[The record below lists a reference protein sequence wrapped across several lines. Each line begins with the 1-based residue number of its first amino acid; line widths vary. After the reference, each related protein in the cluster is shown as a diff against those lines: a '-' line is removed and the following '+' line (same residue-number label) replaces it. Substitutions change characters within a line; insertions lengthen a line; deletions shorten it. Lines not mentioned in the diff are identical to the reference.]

1 MNKYIAYFNDSSC
14 QSLRLY
20 SSIDSLESYQN
31 FSNIQQLNFL
41 EENEMLIVLIPSV
54 LVTSYEDHKNEDV
67 SDDIHLANF
76 SSSIDNTIVNQI
88 SDNNFIFHEGVGYIV
103 ENSIVEDFNKPSNGS
118 HNKILN
124 GCNNYIS
131 IVSTFT
137 THRFIFLYNF
147 LC

>member
-103 ENSIVEDFNKPSNGS
+103 ENSIVEDFNKSLTLLNT
-118 HNKILN
+118 NILLN
-124 GCNNYIS
+124 
-131 IVSTFT
+131 
-137 THRFIFLYNF
+137 
-147 LC
+147 

>member
-103 ENSIVEDFNKPSNGS
+103 EHSIVEDFNKSLTLLNT
-118 HNKILN
+118 NILLTPE
-124 GCNNYIS
+124 Y
-131 IVSTFT
+131 
-137 THRFIFLYNF
+137 
-147 LC
+147 

>member
-76 SSSIDNTIVNQI
+76 SSST
-88 SDNNFIFHEGVGYIV
+88 
-103 ENSIVEDFNKPSNGS
+103 
-118 HNKILN
+118 
-124 GCNNYIS
+124 
-131 IVSTFT
+131 VSY
-137 THRFIFLYNF
+137 THLT
-147 LC
+147 LPTKA

>member
-103 ENSIVEDFNKPSNGS
+103 ENSIVEDFNKSLTLLNTNILLTPEYSFFAEANRDIIVEFD
-118 HNKILN
+118 NK
-124 GCNNYIS
+124 YFFS
-131 IVSTFT
+131 
-137 THRFIFLYNF
+137 
-147 LC
+147 

>member
-103 ENSIVEDFNKPSNGS
+103 ENSIVEDFNKSLTLLNTNIPSYS
-118 HNKILN
+118 RI
-124 GCNNYIS
+124 
-131 IVSTFT
+131 
-137 THRFIFLYNF
+137 FIF
-147 LC
+147 CRS